1 MQYDN
6 TNSGVLFKNQSENE
20 KAPAYKGKINVDGK
34 DYELAAWIRE
44 GKSGKFMSL
53 KVQEPRQ
60 KQAPAPQKDF
70 NDMEDDVPWSI
81 DLTAPIA
88 ILELLAEHDTTSVS
102 AILWSLRDVLTEQ
115 QEKLDELT
123 ENLMHT
129 YRKQMGI
136 K

>member
-1 MQYDN
+1 MYDN

-60 KQAPAPQKDF
+60 KPAPQKDF
-70 NDMEDDVPWSI
+70 NDMEDDVPW
-81 DLTAPIA
+81 
-88 ILELLAEHDTTSVS
+88 
-102 AILWSLRDVLTEQ
+102 
-115 QEKLDELT
+115 
-123 ENLMHT
+123 
-129 YRKQMGI
+129 
-136 K
+136 

>member
-60 KQAPAPQKDF
+60 KQAPQKDF
-70 NDMEDDVPWSI
+70 DDMEDDVPW
-81 DLTAPIA
+81 
-88 ILELLAEHDTTSVS
+88 
-102 AILWSLRDVLTEQ
+102 
-115 QEKLDELT
+115 
-123 ENLMHT
+123 
-129 YRKQMGI
+129 
-136 K
+136 

>member
-1 MQYDN
+1 MYDN

-60 KQAPAPQKDF
+60 KQAPQKDF
-70 NDMEDDVPWSI
+70 DDMEDDVPW
-81 DLTAPIA
+81 
-88 ILELLAEHDTTSVS
+88 
-102 AILWSLRDVLTEQ
+102 
-115 QEKLDELT
+115 
-123 ENLMHT
+123 
-129 YRKQMGI
+129 
-136 K
+136 